1 MLKNHLRDVFQNIAP
16 IGLIQIRYKNPI
28 MAELKRIYGYIRVS
42 TRSQDHTIQKRKIFD
57 FAEYRKLDII
67 RIFEDKASGKNTE
80 RTGYMEL
87 YDALK
92 ADPHR
97 VDAVVA
103 TKLDRLGRSLKDLIE
118 FADWL
123 DQHNVGMILIES
135 NIDTTT
141 SEGRLFFHF
150 MASIAEYER
159 LRILERTEE
168 GKQAAREKGVIFG
181 RKKKELS
188 MRDLERKIFAG
199 VPIAKIARDLNIS
212 RSLIYRR
219 LNERKELLNR
229 SE

>member
-1 MLKNHLRDVFQNIAP
+1 
-16 IGLIQIRYKNPI
+16 
-28 MAELKRIYGYIRVS
+28 MAESKRIYGYIRVS
-42 TRSQDHTIQKRKIFD
+42 TRSQDHAIQKRKIID
-57 FAEYRKLDII
+57 FAEYRHLNIM

-80 RTGYMEL
+80 RSGYLEL

-92 ADPHR
+92 ADPHS

-123 DQHNVGMILIES
+123 DQHGVGLILIES

-168 GKQAAREKGVIFG
+168 GKQAARAKGVTFG
-181 RKKKELS
+181 RKKKVLS
-188 MRDLERKIFAG
+188 VAGIKRKLIAG
-199 VPIAKIARDLNIS
+199 VPLAAIARGLGVS
-212 RSLIYRR
+212 RSTLYRR
-219 LNERKELLNR
+219 LDEHKNDPE
-229 SE
+229 SIITI